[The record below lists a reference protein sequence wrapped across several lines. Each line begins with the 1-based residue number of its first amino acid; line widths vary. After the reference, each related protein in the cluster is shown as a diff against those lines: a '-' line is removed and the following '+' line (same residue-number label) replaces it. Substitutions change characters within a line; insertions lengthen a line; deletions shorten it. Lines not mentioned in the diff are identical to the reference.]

1 MRLHVRNSTFLYHT
15 NKKMTHELEHIV
27 WAGARWGRGK
37 NAKHQTAMGVLLYF
51 SVKVK
56 RDNLVL

>member
-1 MRLHVRNSTFLYHT
+1 
-15 NKKMTHELEHIV
+15 MTHELEHIV
-27 WAGARWGRGK
+27 WAGVGWGRGK
-37 NAKHQTAMGVLLYF
+37 NAKHQAAVGVLLYF

>member
-1 MRLHVRNSTFLYHT
+1 MWLHVRNSTFLYHT

-27 WAGARWGRGK
+27 WAGARCK
-37 NAKHQTAMGVLLYF
+37 NAKHQAAMGVLLYF